1 MSELSG
7 LKSIQPLVKEIAAA
21 MASFFDT
28 AVQIVD
34 HTGIVIGE
42 SGCGE
47 EKAELPEKSGELQRT
62 AISLNDTFL
71 GEIRMAPGHSMKV
84 SGPGAE
90 QVLRHLS
97 SLLAA
102 QLAAVQAERKVRD
115 LTAVLEAIEEGIL
128 IVNGSGAVDYANAA
142 GARLLGLDRQDLP
155 GKPMARIWPNLKAL
169 KNFPKERESISGEEI
184 YRRGDRWVHFIVTA
198 RPLETGPGGGRVLTF
213 WDPAEARYLTD
224 PAAGTVLRYTF
235 ADIIGRSEIIRQVK
249 ERAMRAAAGNST
261 VLITGE
267 SGTGKGVFARA
278 IHSASPRARG
288 PFVSVNC
295 GAIPENLL
303 ESELFG
309 YEKGAFTGAAKE
321 GKAGKF
327 ELADKGTIFLD
338 EIGEM
343 PPHLQVKLLHVLQ
356 NREVERVGGTSK
368 VPVDIRIIAASNRDL
383 DKMMQERKFRKDL
396 YFRLGVIPLHIPP
409 LRERK
414 EDILLFVENC
424 LKNYAQ
430 KLNRAPCTI
439 SPEVKEL
446 FLKYHWPGN
455 VRELEN
461 AIEYAMNMCSG
472 SIINREHL
480 PPRIYGEAEA
490 EIGGESTLKL
500 LLQDYE
506 RRIFEQYLQRF
517 GDSSNAKN
525 EIAQALGISRATL
538 YRKLAELGLNR
549 LPADSASQS

>member
-1 MSELSG
+1 VFPLSG

-21 MASFFDT
+21 IASCFD
-28 AVQIVD
+28 AEVKIVD
-34 HTGIVIGE
+34 HAGKVIGE
-42 SGCGE
+42 SSCGKE
-47 EKAELPEKSGELQRT
+47 TADLPDGANGLKQA
-62 AISLNDTFL
+62 AIMLNDRFL
-71 GEIRMAPGHSMKV
+71 GEIRISPGNSFKI
-84 SGPGAE
+84 SGRGVE
-90 QVLRHLS
+90 QYLNHLS
-97 SLLAA
+97 CLLAA
-102 QLAAVQAERKVRD
+102 QVAAALAAKQVRD
-115 LTAVLEAIEEGIL
+115 LTALLETIDQGTL
-128 IVNGSGAVDYANAA
+128 MVNPAGVVDYGNSAA
-142 GARLLGLDRQDLP
+142 ARLLGLDRGDLV
-155 GKPMARIWPNLKAL
+155 GRSLAQLWPELKAL
-169 KNFPKERESISGEEI
+169 KDFQTGRESVSREEL
-184 YRRGDRWVHFIVTA
+184 YRRGDRWVHFIVTVRLIEA
-198 RPLETGPGGGRVLTF
+198 EQGGGRVLSF
-213 WDPAEARYLTD
+213 WDPSEACYLTNHT
-224 PAAGTVLRYTF
+224 AGTGLRFTF
-235 ADIIGRSEIIRQVK
+235 ADIIGRSEIIQQVK
-249 ERAMRAAAGNST
+249 ERAMRVAAGNST

-288 PFVSVNC
+288 PFVSINC

-309 YEKGAFTGAAKE
+309 YEKGAFTGALKE

-327 ELADKGTIFLD
+327 ELADSGTIFLD

-356 NREVERVGGTSK
+356 NREVERVGGTRK

-414 EDILLFVENC
+414 EDIPLFVEHC
-424 LKNYAQ
+424 LKKYAQ
-430 KLNRAPCTI
+430 KLNKPPLTV
-439 SPEVKEL
+439 SPEVTEL

-472 SIINREHL
+472 NNLSMANL
-480 PPRIYGEAEA
+480 PPRIYSEAEA
-490 EIGGESTLKL
+490 EIDGQSTLKIL
-500 LLQDYE
+500 VQDYE

-517 GDSSNAKN
+517 GASSNAKN
-525 EIAQALGISRATL
+525 EIAQVLGISRATL
-538 YRKLAELGLNR
+538 YRKLAELGIK
-549 LPADSASQS
+549 